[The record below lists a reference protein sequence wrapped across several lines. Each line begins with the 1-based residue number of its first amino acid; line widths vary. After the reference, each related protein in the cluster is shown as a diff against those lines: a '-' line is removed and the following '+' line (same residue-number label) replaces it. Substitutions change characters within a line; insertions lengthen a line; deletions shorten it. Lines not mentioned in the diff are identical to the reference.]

1 MRPRGVPQ
9 TSPALHQRLTSQPR
23 PVAPGPAAILALAA
37 HQRPRASLA
46 LARPLSLPPPE
57 ASSLDWTP
65 QKQNHKPISVTLP
78 MRLDGSDLSP
88 LGGGGTRVTP
98 VSHRG
103 ALSATQS
110 GSLLLADNSGWI
122 LAGHVTPLLRFG
134 ATTAGSARACR
145 ARRRRGGSEERGRHV
160 FSALKMEIPYDEG
173 KRKAHGRSGCVGDSL
188 TNSLWC

>member
-1 MRPRGVPQ
+1 MARSPQTHPVDGPGGPSAHSHQTGKVVCFNSSGAAEEGRWDQMRPRGVPQ

-23 PVAPGPAAILALAA
+23 PVAPGPATTILALAA

-88 LGGGGTRVTP
+88 LGGGGAQESLQCPTEEPFLPDRA
-98 VSHRG
+98 G
-103 ALSATQS
+103 A
-110 GSLLLADNSGWI
+110 
-122 LAGHVTPLLRFG
+122 
-134 ATTAGSARACR
+134 C
-145 ARRRRGGSEERGRHV
+145 
-160 FSALKMEIPYDEG
+160 
-173 KRKAHGRSGCVGDSL
+173 C
-188 TNSLWC
+188 